1 MRQSRARSA
10 YMRWIGLLIMA
21 VVAALLPPGTAAG
34 TAGGPELTVMTRNLY
49 LGTALDNTVTA
60 TTPGALIAAATQ
72 DWLNVVAND
81 FPTRARALADEI
93 PQARPDVLALQE
105 VSLWRDQTPGDI
117 VSGTITPNAGH
128 VVYDFLAILR
138 ADLAARHVPYV
149 AESVSTNADAEAP
162 RLDPSSANGVTD
174 VRLTDRDALL
184 VRAPLA
190 GKITD
195 PHNGHYAAQFT
206 VPTFRGPVSFTRG
219 WTLMDYRQDARTPV
233 RIFETHLE
241 VESPPQA
248 AQVQV
253 AQGNEALAIIAGS
266 PYPAVVLG
274 DFNSAADGSTTP
286 TYANLTAAL
295 ADGWATARP
304 DDPGVTCCQKELL
317 DSVQPFAA
325 RIDLVLTTWR
335 TPPAQI
341 DRVGTTPFR
350 LRPPPL
356 WASDHAGVVAR
367 LELQR

>member
-10 YMRWIGLLIMA
+10 YMRWIGVVIMA
-21 VVAALLPPGTAAG
+21 VVAALLPAGTASG
-34 TAGGPELTVMTRNLY
+34 GAGGPELTVMTRNLY
-49 LGTALDNTVTA
+49 LGTGLDNTVTA

-93 PQARPDVLALQE
+93 AGARPDVLALQE
-105 VSLWRDQTPGDI
+105 VSLWRDQTPSDI
-117 VSGTITPNAGH
+117 VTGTTTVNAGH

-138 ADLAARHVPYV
+138 ADLAARDVPYV
-149 AESVSTNADAEAP
+149 VKSISSNADAEAP

-184 VRAPLA
+184 VRASLA
-190 GKITD
+190 GRFTD

-206 VPTFRGPVSFTRG
+206 VQSFRGPVSFTRG
-219 WTLMDYRQDARTPV
+219 WTSVDYRHDARTTV

-241 VESPPQA
+241 VESPLQA

-253 AQGNEALAIIAGS
+253 AQGKEALAIMAGS

-295 ADGWATARP
+295 ADAWATARP
-304 DDPGVTCCQKELL
+304 HDPGVTCCQNELL
-317 DSVQPFAA
+317 DSVQPFAT
-325 RIDLVLTTWR
+325 RIDLILTTWR
-335 TPPAQI
+335 GPATQA

-356 WASDHAGVVAR
+356 WASDHAGVTAR
-367 LELQR
+367 LALPR

>member
-49 LGTALDNTVTA
+49 LGTGLDNTVTA
-60 TTPGALIAAATQ
+60 TTPGALVAAATQ

-93 PQARPDVLALQE
+93 AQARPDVLALQE
-105 VSLWRDQTPGDI
+105 VSLWRDQTPSDI

-149 AESVSTNADAEAP
+149 AESISTNADAEAP

-219 WTLMDYRQDARTPV
+219 WTLMDYRQDARTRSGSSRPTSRSRV
-233 RIFETHLE
+233 RPRPLRCRSPRATRPSRSSLE
-241 VESPPQA
+241 VPTPPSSW
-248 AQVQV
+248 
-253 AQGNEALAIIAGS
+253 ET
-266 PYPAVVLG
+266 
-274 DFNSAADGSTTP
+274 STP
-286 TYANLTAAL
+286 RP
-295 ADGWATARP
+295 TAR
-304 DDPGVTCCQKELL
+304 
-317 DSVQPFAA
+317 
-325 RIDLVLTTWR
+325 R
-335 TPPAQI
+335 
-341 DRVGTTPFR
+341 
-350 LRPPPL
+350 RPPMPT
-356 WASDHAGVVAR
+356 
-367 LELQR
+367 